1 MQKWIKKAIKSEK
14 SNKSFELKQE
24 NGWISFNPCE
34 KQIREKGGFLVEKQ
48 ESIQYIVR
56 LMEKQEKLKQ
66 LNQTTADTTLAL
78 DKAQKA
84 LEMYQIRIQEELERI
99 VKKQRNNLLGK
110 LEREV
115 QSAQRKAEQAERQ
128 RIHEKNRQKKTQIAD
143 ATVNYRKQIHFLRD
157 EIKRNLRE
165 AKIPAFCRRK
175 LWFSL
180 FMPAFW
186 GEYFLLLLL
195 GAAVILGIPILLY
208 SLIPNHR
215 IWHFYLLFPPFVVIS
230 IVLYLKIRQMAFG
243 KHYEVLKKCRNQMN
257 EIHELQGRIRKTER
271 FIEKNEDENWYELT
285 EMDEKVKQAYQRLE
299 QAKEK
304 RKTGIQEFEQKT
316 RQEIVKDFR
325 EKSKEKLE
333 ELTQAMNEL
342 SKEKNLS
349 MELAAELH
357 LELIDDYESRLGEE
371 NMNPVRLEQI
381 LQKLENGSAD
391 TLEDALKV

>member
-1 MQKWIKKAIKSEK
+1 M
-14 SNKSFELKQE
+14 
-24 NGWISFNPCE
+24 
-34 KQIREKGGFLVEKQ
+34 EKQ

-99 VKKQRNNLLGK
+99 VKKQRSNLRGK
-110 LEREV
+110 LEKEV
-115 QSAQRKAEQAERQ
+115 QSAQRKAEQAEKQ
-128 RIHEKNRQKKTQIAD
+128 RLQEKNRQKKNQIAD
-143 ATVNYRKQIHFLRD
+143 ATVKYRKQIHCLRD
-157 EIKRNLRE
+157 EIKCDLRE
-165 AKIPAFCRRK
+165 AKIPIFCRGK

-180 FMPAFW
+180 FMPAFV
-186 GEYFLLLLL
+186 GDYFLLFLLS
-195 GAAVILGIPILLY
+195 AAMILGIPALLY
-208 SLIPNHR
+208 SMIPNHHL
-215 IWHFYLLFPPFVVIS
+215 WQFYLLFPSFVVIS
-230 IVLYLKIRQMAFG
+230 IVLYLKIRQMTLG

-271 FIEKNEDENWYELT
+271 FIEKNEDEDLYELK
-285 EMDEKVKQAYQRLE
+285 EMDEKVEQAYQRLE

-304 RKTGIQEFEQKT
+304 RKTGMQEFEQKT

-333 ELTQAMNEL
+333 ELTHAMNEL

-357 LELIDDYESRLGEE
+357 LELIDDYESKLGEE

-381 LQKLENGSAD
+381 LQNLENGSAD
-391 TLEDALKV
+391 TLEDALNV